1 MNYISGHKRE
11 IPIAA
16 DHIEPVG
23 RVRRSQLVSSFGIGA
38 IVDLEKGSFMP
49 IGLESWERS
58 TRSPLLTISEPRLQ
72 AMLNVSNFRL
82 GPPVIEDQ
90 FDPKLVS
97 ASKAAPAVRFPK
109 WHECPKCHRIG
120 VRDNPFELADDNGRL
135 VCRGHSRP
143 VPTAPV
149 RFVLACRRGHI
160 RDFPWEWWAHRDS
173 ESGVCDRP
181 ILELGSYGRS
191 ASLSDLYVRCK
202 ECGSEKS
209 LGDAFRPEVLSGFTC
224 SGNRP
229 WLQDREE
236 GCNQNVRVLQR
247 GASNIYFPIICSSL
261 SIPPASEAASIII
274 EENKEILDA
283 VPDSSLRPVLEGLA
297 KRYNMTVEVL
307 LSSYRQLCDIE
318 AAGVSLTEKQSRV
331 EEYEA
336 LSQNRE
342 DPVVSG
348 VIPEFCNQIID
359 PPKDLNKW
367 FDLIGGV
374 SRLREVRALAGFSRI
389 LPYPV
394 AVERVNQAIDEGL
407 ISPLSKSPRNWL
419 PAAEIRGEGIF
430 FRFRTKAVDEWIRD
444 NPKLIDRA
452 KTLNDLSSRIA
463 AEHGYQQDADITPRL
478 LLVHSFSHALIR
490 QISVECGYSMSA
502 LRERL
507 YVKESH
513 EIFPPANGVLIY
525 TGSPDSEGSLGGLV
539 QLAHPDRIESIVKR
553 TLESVKW
560 CGSDPVCIESDPEQS
575 GERVSGA
582 ACHYCLMLPETAC
595 ERFNRELD
603 RSVLVGHPDNE
614 FVGYFSR

>member
-1 MNYISGHKRE
+1 MNFAWSHKRE
-11 IPIAA
+11 IPTAT

-49 IGLESWERS
+49 MGLESWETS
-58 TRSPLLTISEPRLQ
+58 TCSPSLTISEPRLQ
-72 AMLNVSNFRL
+72 AMLNVSHFRL
-82 GPPVIEDQ
+82 GPVVEEQ
-90 FDPKLVS
+90 FDLKLVR
-97 ASKAAPAVRFPK
+97 ASKAAPAARFPK
-109 WHECPKCHRIG
+109 WHECPTCHRIG
-120 VRDNPFELADDNGRL
+120 VFGDPFDLAEDNGRL
-135 VCRGHSRP
+135 VCIAHGNP
-143 VPTAPV
+143 VPTVPV

-160 RDFPWEWWAHRDS
+160 SDFPWAWWAHRDV

-191 ASLSDLYVRCK
+191 ASLSDLFVRCMG
-202 ECGSEKS
+202 CGSKKS
-209 LGDAFRPEVLSGFTC
+209 LGDAFRPEILSGFTC

-236 GCNQNVRVLQR
+236 GCDQNVRVLQR
-247 GASNIYFPIICSSL
+247 GASNVYFPVVCSSL

-297 KRYNMTVEVL
+297 NRYNITVEAL
-307 LSSYRQLCDIE
+307 LSSYRQLRDIE
-318 AAGVSLTEKQSRV
+318 TAGVRLTEKQSRL

-336 LSQNRE
+336 LSQDRE

-348 VIPEFCNQIID
+348 VIPEFCNEVIS

-367 FDLIGGV
+367 FDLIGAV

-389 LPYPV
+389 VPYPV
-394 AVERVNQAIDEGL
+394 AVERVNRAIDEGF
-407 ISPLSKSPRNWL
+407 ISPLSKSRRNWL

-452 KTLNDLSSRIA
+452 KILNDLSSRIA
-463 AEHGYQQDADITPRL
+463 SEHGYQQDSEITPRL

-502 LRERL
+502 LKERL
-507 YVKESH
+507 YVKEGYDN
-513 EIFPPANGVLIY
+513 FPPANGVLIY

-539 QLAHPDRIESIVKR
+539 QLACPNRIESIVKR

-560 CGSDPVCIESDPEQS
+560 CGSDPVCIESDPKQS

-595 ERFNRELD
+595 EKFNRELD
-603 RSVLVGHPDNE
+603 RSVLIGDPDNNY
-614 FVGYFSR
+614 VGYFSG